1 MKYDLTIFQTN
12 EERSFLACFN
22 SPRQRARGREEDQ
35 LLVFIGLDQPFENAQ
50 SLKVELEKQAKEFY
64 KTSGS
69 VTKSM
74 RVFIDGLNSWFLKQ
88 NNQFDDSANWQT
100 AVLSLGVVHLDT
112 LFIAQLGASQANLF
126 SDGAVESFFDES
138 VEARGLG
145 LTTVVK
151 PRYFQSALKVD
162 QTLIFS
168 KNTESQLTE
177 KDDLVMVVGELKLRA
192 DGNEPLA
199 VVRLREGSGAIKTD
213 EGFDF
218 AALLPVFQMDTET
231 PDAAPLEEVGDDES
245 FDESLYQDDSESVE
259 ELPQPASLADDLFAQ
274 AGFHSSSV
282 EPVEEVPLADLDD
295 ELTIAFEPDSAMDD
309 ENEDEDLPAS
319 FESRSEDDLEGNFEE
334 YEDEGEEAGEET
346 QAFESLSKPDFGSLK
361 DKALQ
366 GVAAGAGWLRN
377 VEQKAEEIA
386 AAGKPSEFDDEN
398 SQKKELSTLHKVLIA
413 IIVPLVVVFLA
424 AMIFF
429 TRGEQQEYAYYL
441 AQAEAS
447 YNNAALME
455 SRDLQREGWQQ
466 ALLFLDK
473 AASYEDTAEVKTL
486 RQRVQLALD
495 DLDGARRLQYSIA
508 FSASQ
513 APGMDIGSIVSLN
526 SDLYLLDRTS
536 GSVKAFRASSNG
548 YQIDSDFKCEP
559 GTYSGV
565 KLGNLVDMISIPI
578 NNPAKAPILA
588 IDGEGNLAYCSI
600 GQSPV
605 AAHLPTPEIGWSDL
619 KAIAFNSDRLYILD
633 SGNQTVWVY
642 RGLTA
647 NFAVEATSLFAEKII
662 DLSRAVDIEVDGE
675 EVFLLH
681 ADGHTSRC
689 TNPWFAG
696 VNSCDD
702 PYRYADTG
710 TAGSNTDFEQLKFSR
725 IAYSQ
730 PPDPSI
736 FYLEPERAELYQFSL
751 LLNLNK
757 VYRSGARSGSLPKS
771 EATAFYVSTDRK
783 VFLAFGNQLYYAS
796 LP

>member
-1 MKYDLTIFQTN
+1 MKYDLTIFQTD
-12 EERSFLACFN
+12 EQRSFLACFN

-35 LLVFIGLDQPFENAQ
+35 LLAFIGLNQPFENAQ
-50 SLKVELEKQAKEFY
+50 SLKAELEKQAKEFY

-88 NNQFDDSANWQT
+88 NNQFDDSTNWRT
-100 AVLSLGVVHLDT
+100 AILSLGVIHLDT

-126 SDGAVESFFDES
+126 SDGAVESFFDEG
-138 VEARGLG
+138 VETRGLG

-151 PRYFQSALKVD
+151 PRYFQSELKDD

-168 KNTESQLTE
+168 KNTESHFNGS
-177 KDDLVMVVGELKLRA
+177 DDLVLLVGELKLRA
-192 DGNEPLA
+192 DENEPLA
-199 VVRLREGSGAIKTD
+199 IVRLSEGSGEIKTD
-213 EGFDF
+213 DGFDF
-218 AALLPVFQMDTET
+218 ATLLPTFQLDTET
-231 PDAAPLEEVGDDES
+231 SDAAS
-245 FDESLYQDDSESVE
+245 FDEDHDDEEFEDIFIQDDSESVE
-259 ELPQPASLADDLFAQ
+259 EIPQQASLADDLFAQ
-274 AGFHSSSV
+274 AGFHSSPV

-295 ELTIAFEPDSAMDD
+295 ELTIAFEPDFEADD
-309 ENEDEDLPAS
+309 ENEDDLA
-319 FESRSEDDLEGNFEE
+319 GNFEE
-334 YEDEGEEAGEET
+334 FEVEEDEAGKER
-346 QAFESLSKPDFGSLK
+346 QAFEPLPKPDFSAIK

-377 VEQKAEEIA
+377 VEQKAEGIA
-386 AAGKPSEFDDEN
+386 AAGKPSEFDDQN

-413 IIVPLVVVFLA
+413 IIVPLVVVFAA

-429 TRGEQQEYAYYL
+429 TQGEQPEYAYYL

-447 YNNAALME
+447 YNNAAMME

-473 AASYEDTAEVKTL
+473 AASFEDTADVKAL

-508 FSASQ
+508 FSTSQ
-513 APGMDIGSIVSLN
+513 APGMDIGAIVSLN

-536 GSVKAFRASSNG
+536 GSVKAFRATSNG
-548 YQIDSDFKCEP
+548 YQIDSGFKCEP

-565 KLGNLVDMISIPI
+565 KFGHLVDMISIPL
-578 NNPAKAPILA
+578 NNPAKAQILA
-588 IDGEGNLAYCSI
+588 IDGDGNLAYCSI

-605 AAHLPTPEIGWSDL
+605 AVHLSTPVEGWSDL
-619 KAIAFNSDRLYILD
+619 KAIAFNSDRLYVLD
-633 SGNQTVWVY
+633 SGNQSVWVY

-647 NFAVEATSLFAEKII
+647 NFEVEATSLFEEKII
-662 DLSRAVDIEVDGE
+662 DLSRTIDIEVKGE

-681 ADGHTSRC
+681 DDGQTSHC
-689 TNPWFAG
+689 LNTWSAG
-696 VNSCDD
+696 VKSCDH
-702 PYRYADTG
+702 PYPYADTG
-710 TAGSNTDFEQLKFSR
+710 TSGGAVDFEGLTFSSF
-725 IAYSQ
+725 AYSQ

-757 VYRSGARSGSLPKS
+757 VYPAGAISGSLPKS
-771 EATAFYVSTDRK
+771 EATAFYFSSDRK

>member
-35 LLVFIGLDQPFENAQ
+35 LLVFVGLNQPFENAQ
-50 SLKVELEKQAKEFY
+50 SLKAELEKQTKEFY

-74 RVFIDGLNSWFLKQ
+74 RAFIDGLNSWFLKQ
-88 NNQFDDSANWQT
+88 NNQFDDSTKWQT
-100 AVLSLGVVHLDT
+100 AILSLGVVHLDS
-112 LFIAQLGASQANLF
+112 LFIAQVGASQANLF

-151 PRYFQSALKVD
+151 PRYFQSELKD
-162 QTLIFS
+162 EQTLIFS
-168 KNTESQLTE
+168 KKIESHLGE
-177 KDDLVMVVGELKLRA
+177 NDDLAMVVGELKLRA
-192 DGNEPLA
+192 DENEPLA
-199 VVRLREGSGAIKTD
+199 VVRLNEGSGAIKTED
-213 EGFDF
+213 GFEF
-218 AALLPVFQMDTET
+218 ATLLPAFQLDSET
-231 PDAAPLEEVGDDES
+231 SDADYLDEEGDDES
-245 FDESLYQDDSESVE
+245 FEESVPQDDLESVE
-259 ELPQPASLADDLFAQ
+259 DLPQPASLADDLFAQ
-274 AGFHSSSV
+274 AGFQSSSV
-282 EPVEEVPLADLDD
+282 EPVQEVTQADLDD
-295 ELTIAFEPDSAMDD
+295 ELTIAFETDPETDD
-309 ENEDEDLPAS
+309 ENEDED
-319 FESRSEDDLEGNFEE
+319 FENRPEDDAGNFEE
-334 YEDEGEEAGEET
+334 YDDEVEEEGEET
-346 QAFESLSKPDFGSLK
+346 QCFEPLPKPDFGALK

-413 IIVPLVVVFLA
+413 VIVPLVVVFAA

-473 AASYEDTAEVKTL
+473 AASYEDTAEVKAL

-508 FSASQ
+508 FSTAQ
-513 APGMDIGSIVSLN
+513 APGMDIGAIASLN
-526 SDLYLLDRTS
+526 SDLYLLDRAS

-605 AAHLPTPEIGWSDL
+605 AAHLPTPEGGWSDL
-619 KAIAFNSDRLYILD
+619 KAIVFNSDRLYVLD
-633 SGNQTVWVY
+633 SGNQSVWIY

-647 NFAVEATSLFAEKII
+647 NFGVEPNSLFDQVKI
-662 DLSRAVDIEVDGE
+662 DLSKAVDIEVDGE
-675 EVFLLH
+675 EIFLLH

-689 TNPWFAG
+689 TNPWFGG

-702 PYRYADTG
+702 PYTYADTG
-710 TAGSNTDFEQLKFSR
+710 TAGSNTDFENLKFSR
-725 IAYSQ
+725 FAYSQ

-736 FYLEPERAELYQFSL
+736 FYLEADRAELYQFSL
-751 LLNLNK
+751 RLNLNK
-757 VYRSGARSGSLPKS
+757 VYRSGASSGSLPKS
-771 EATAFYVSTDRK
+771 GATAFYVSADRK

>member
-35 LLVFIGLDQPFENAQ
+35 LLVFVGLNQPFENAQ
-50 SLKVELEKQAKEFY
+50 SLKAELENQAKEFY

-88 NNQFDDSANWQT
+88 NNQFDDSTKWQT
-100 AVLSLGVVHLDT
+100 AILSLGVVHLDS
-112 LFIAQLGASQANLF
+112 LFIAQVGASQANLF

-151 PRYFQSALKVD
+151 PRYFQSELKD
-162 QTLIFS
+162 EQTLIFS
-168 KNTESQLTE
+168 KKIESHLGE
-177 KDDLVMVVGELKLRA
+177 NDDLAMVVGELKLRA
-192 DGNEPLA
+192 DENEPLA
-199 VVRLREGSGAIKTD
+199 VVRLNEGSGAIKTED
-213 EGFDF
+213 GFEF
-218 AALLPVFQMDTET
+218 ATLLPAFQLDSET
-231 PDAAPLEEVGDDES
+231 SDADYLDEEGDDES
-245 FDESLYQDDSESVE
+245 FEESVPQDDLESVE
-259 ELPQPASLADDLFAQ
+259 DLPQPASLADDLFAQ
-274 AGFHSSSV
+274 AGFQSSSV
-282 EPVEEVPLADLDD
+282 EPVQEVTQADLDD
-295 ELTIAFEPDSAMDD
+295 ELTIAFETDPETDD
-309 ENEDEDLPAS
+309 ENEDED
-319 FESRSEDDLEGNFEE
+319 FENRPEDDAGNFEE
-334 YEDEGEEAGEET
+334 YDDEVEEEGEET
-346 QAFESLSKPDFGSLK
+346 QAFEPLPKPDFGALK

-413 IIVPLVVVFLA
+413 VIVPLVVVFAA

-473 AASYEDTAEVKTL
+473 AASYEDTAEVKAL

-508 FSASQ
+508 FSTAQ
-513 APGMDIGSIVSLN
+513 APGMDIGAIASLN
-526 SDLYLLDRTS
+526 SDLFLLDRAS

-588 IDGEGNLAYCSI
+588 IDGEGNLAACSI

-605 AAHLPTPEIGWSDL
+605 AAHLPTPEGGWSDL
-619 KAIAFNSDRLYILD
+619 KAIVFNSDRLYVLD
-633 SGNQTVWVY
+633 SGNQSVWIY

-647 NFAVEATSLFAEKII
+647 NFAVEPNSLFDQVKI
-662 DLSRAVDIEVDGE
+662 DLSKAVDIEVDGE
-675 EVFLLH
+675 EIFLLH

-689 TNPWFAG
+689 TNPWFGG

-702 PYRYADTG
+702 PYTYADTG
-710 TAGSNTDFEQLKFSR
+710 TAGSNTDFENLKFSR
-725 IAYSQ
+725 FAYSQ

-736 FYLEPERAELYQFSL
+736 FYLEADRAELYQFSL
-751 LLNLNK
+751 RLNLNK
-757 VYRSGARSGSLPKS
+757 VYRSGASSGSLPKS
-771 EATAFYVSTDRK
+771 GATAFYVSADRK